1 MPTPR
6 GWALLGSGLALI
18 ALWYAFGDQELLLAG
33 AFLTTAQLFAV
44 AYVRSRPPLLSVGRR
59 LGSTAVHDGDTVG
72 VTLVVRNRGPTA
84 LRNVALSDEVE
95 GLGRASFLV
104 ARLRGGEAVS
114 AAYRVVCRRRGAYRV
129 GPTAG
134 AASDPL
140 GLAELPAAPGPE
152 DRLVV
157 YPAVER
163 LAGLPTS
170 GGGDPAMSA
179 SRPERAGR
187 GGEDF
192 YTLREYQ
199 RGDDLRRVHWPYSA
213 KTDTLMIRQ
222 LETPRRSR
230 ALVLLDAR
238 PQAYESPAAFEK
250 AVSGAASVV
259 THLVSAGVDADLW
272 AGGPSPVNASRYAAT
287 MERLALAALS
297 PGLDI
302 VAAATRIRRE
312 AGGGALV
319 LVTGSADRDLL
330 SVQRLLSSKFGA
342 TVTMG
347 ASSAASPAVGD
358 FLRLGV
364 AVVTVAPH
372 EDWAPAWGSAMR
384 SMWAGG

>member
-6 GWALLGSGLALI
+6 GWALLGAGLALI

-33 AFLTTAQLFAV
+33 AYLTAAQLFAV
-44 AYVRSRPPLLSVGRR
+44 AHVRARPPLLGVGRR
-59 LGSTAVHDGDTVG
+59 LGSAAAHDGDTVG
-72 VTLVVRNRGPTA
+72 VTLVLRNRGRAA
-84 LRNVALSDEVE
+84 LRNVTVSDDVE
-95 GLGRASFLV
+95 GLGHASFRI
-104 ARLRGGEAVS
+104 ARLGGGETVGAT
-114 AAYRVVCRRRGAYRV
+114 YRVVCRPRGAYRV
-129 GPTAG
+129 GPAAG
-134 AASDPL
+134 AVHDPL
-140 GLAELPAAPGPE
+140 GLARLPAEPGPE

-157 YPAVER
+157 YPRVER
-163 LAGLPTS
+163 LTGLPVS
-170 GGGDPAMSA
+170 RAGDPAMSA
-179 SRPERAGR
+179 ARPERAGR

-213 KTDTLMIRQ
+213 KTETLMIRQ

-259 THLVSAGVDADLW
+259 THLISAGAGADLW
-272 AGGPSPVNASRYAAT
+272 AGGPRPVNASRHAAA
-287 MERLALAALS
+287 MERLALAAPS

-302 VAAATRIRRE
+302 VAAAKRIRRE

-319 LVTGSADRDLL
+319 LVTGAADRDLL
-330 SVQRLLSSKFGA
+330 SVQRLLSSEFA
-342 TVTMG
+342 TTVLMG
-347 ASSAASPAVGD
+347 ASSATSQVIGD
-358 FLRLGV
+358 FHRLGV
-364 AVVTVAPH
+364 TTLTVAPH
-372 EDWAPAWGSAMR
+372 DDWAPAWGSAMR